1 MAQRLNMK
9 KGRSLRTDFILAL
22 CLTTVIALAI
32 TLFFNYFFVYSK
44 NMAALQKS
52 SETKVAK
59 AVETLKQPLWLYD
72 VSFVNI
78 YAEILATDSSLV
90 HVSIYDE
97 RDRPLATITNQARA
111 EPDRD
116 ITWRLERTIQLK
128 NRQVGRLVMEF
139 TNADIRTLT
148 RKMMLSNTII
158 MLIILLSVLA
168 ITWMLMTRQILSP
181 LKIMEKNF
189 HRISAGDYSRRAPLE
204 KNNELTRISEEFNT
218 MVRQVQLR
226 EEKIRESEVK
236 YRNLVESSSDIIFK
250 TDIGGDLVFINS
262 NFSQWTGFDPKE
274 FIGKPF
280 SILFSKESPSMDPTA
295 FMQNPVPGNPT
306 LWELALVK
314 NQGGTIP
321 IELSISVQLD
331 LNNHPLGTTGIA
343 RDITERK
350 TLESK
355 LQQSQKMEAIGT
367 FAGGIAHDFNNIIGG
382 ILGYAEMIEMF
393 DARENDKLK
402 SKIDHVLK
410 GTHRARDLIE
420 QILTFSRHSDQK
432 KRPLNLGPLIKD
444 GLKFLRASIPS
455 TIKIKE
461 GISGHPCAVWANETA
476 IHQILMNLC
485 SNAADAMKA
494 SGGTLTVALAEE
506 RPAKASM
513 VADKDP
519 GHGVTLTVSDTGE
532 GIDAGIRERIFD
544 PFFTTKGTGDGTGM
558 GLSVVHGIVKEL
570 NGTITVNSDPG
581 KGSSFKVTLPGLD
594 HGIADEKESAPPAMV
609 TTGKGKILFID
620 DEEELVSFSRELL
633 EQTGYQVVG
642 TTSSVHARHLFLKD
656 PMAFDLVVTDQT
668 MPNITGF
675 DLAMEFLET
684 CPDIPIVLCTGFSM
698 PDLEKQA
705 LAAGIRAFAKKPLG
719 ARRLID
725 LVEQMM

>member
-1 MAQRLNMK
+1 MPQRLNMK

-22 CLTTVIALAI
+22 CLTTVVALAI
-32 TLFFNYFFVYSK
+32 TLFVNYFFVYSK
-44 NMAALQKS
+44 NMAALEKS

-97 RDRPLATITNQARA
+97 RGRPLAAITNQERP
-111 EPDRD
+111 EPGRD
-116 ITWRLERTIQLK
+116 IKWSLERSIQLK
-128 NRQVGRLVMEF
+128 NREVGRLVMEF

-148 RKMMLSNTII
+148 REMMFSNTVI
-158 MLIILLSVLA
+158 MLIILFSVLA
-168 ITWMLMTRQILSP
+168 ITWILMTRQILSP

-189 HRISAGDYSRRAPLE
+189 HRISAGDYSKRAPLE

-250 TDIGGDLVFINS
+250 TDTGGDLVFINR
-262 NFSQWTGFDPKE
+262 NFSQWTGFNPDG

-280 SILFSKESPSMDPTA
+280 SILFSKESPSMDITT
-295 FMQNPVPGNPT
+295 FRQNLVPGNPI

-314 NQGGTIP
+314 NNGGTIP

-331 LNNHPLGTTGIA
+331 LNNRPVGTTGIA

-393 DARENDKLK
+393 DAKEDNKLK
-402 SKIDHVLK
+402 SRIDHVLK

-432 KRPLNLGPLIKD
+432 QRPLSLGPLIRD

-455 TIKIKE
+455 TIEIRE
-461 GISGHPCAVWANETA
+461 TISGRPCAVWANETA

-494 SGGTLTVALAEE
+494 SGGTLTVTLGEE
-506 RPAKASM
+506 RPATEPTLSDM
-513 VADKDP
+513 GPDHV
-519 GHGVTLTVSDTGE
+519 VTLTVSDTGE
-532 GIDAGIRERIFD
+532 GIDTNIRERIFD

-570 NGTITVNSDPG
+570 NGTITVKSNPG
-581 KGSSFKVTLPGLD
+581 KGSSFKVSLPGSD
-594 HGIADEKESAPPAMV
+594 HGLEDENKSEPPALV
-609 TTGKGKILFID
+609 PAGKGRILFID
-620 DEEELVSFSRELL
+620 DEKELVSFSMEIL
-633 EQTGYQVVG
+633 EQTGYKVVG
-642 TTSSVHARHLFLKD
+642 TTSSVHARNLFLKD
-656 PMAFDLVVTDQT
+656 PMQFDLVVTDQT

-675 DLAMEFLET
+675 DLAMEFLRKR
-684 CPDIPIVLCTGFSM
+684 PDLPIILCTGFSM

-705 LAAGIRAFAKKPLG
+705 LASGIRAFAKKPLG
-719 ARRLID
+719 ARQLVD
-725 LVEQMM
+725 LVGQMV

>member
-78 YAEILATDSSLV
+78 YAEILATDPSLV
-90 HVSIYDE
+90 HVSVYDE
-97 RDRPLATITNQARA
+97 RDRPLAAITHQDRSQ
-111 EPDRD
+111 PGRD
-116 ITWRLERTIQLK
+116 ITWNLERSIKLK
-128 NRQVGRLVMEF
+128 DREVGRLVMEF
-139 TNADIRTLT
+139 TNGEIRTLT
-148 RKMMLSNTII
+148 RKMMLSNTVI
-158 MLIILLSVLA
+158 MLIILFAVLA

-226 EEKIRESEVK
+226 EKKIRESEIK

-250 TDIGGDLVFINS
+250 TDIRGDLVFINK
-262 NFSQWTGFDPKE
+262 NFNQWTGFDSND

-280 SILFSKESPSMDPTA
+280 SILFSKGSPPMDLTCPGQPPA
-295 FMQNPVPGNPT
+295 PGNPV
-306 LWELALVK
+306 LCELKLIK
-314 NQGGTIP
+314 HTGENIP

-331 LNNHPLGTTGIA
+331 LNNRPLGTTGIA

-350 TLESK
+350 LLESK

-367 FAGGIAHDFNNIIGG
+367 FAGGIAHDFNNIISG

-393 DARENDKLK
+393 DARDNDTLQAR
-402 SKIDHVLK
+402 IAHVLK
-410 GTHRARDLIE
+410 GTHRARDLIQ

-432 KRPLNLGPLIKD
+432 QCPLDLGPPIKD

-455 TIKIKE
+455 TIEIME
-461 GISGHPCAVWANETA
+461 TISSRPCTVWANETA

-494 SGGTLTVALAEE
+494 AGGTLTVILTEE
-506 RPAKASM
+506 RQTKESPPTDM
-513 VADKDP
+513 NP
-519 GHGVTLTVSDTGE
+519 GHAVTLTVSDTGE
-532 GIDAGIRERIFD
+532 GIDPDIQERIFE
-544 PFFTTKGTGDGTGM
+544 PFFTTKGTGNGTGM
-558 GLSVVHGIVKEL
+558 GLSVVHGIVEEL
-570 NGTITVNSDPG
+570 NGTITVQSEPG
-581 KGSSFKVTLPGLD
+581 RGSNFKVSLPGF
-594 HGIADEKESAPPAMV
+594 HRGTADAPPSPPAPPAH
-609 TTGKGKILFID
+609 TGKGRILFID
-620 DEEELVSFSRELL
+620 DEEELVSFSTEILGH
-633 EQTGYQVVG
+633 TGYEVVG
-642 TTSSVHARHLFLKD
+642 ATSSVHARDLFLKD
-656 PMAFDLVVTDQT
+656 PMGFDLVVTDQT
-668 MPNITGF
+668 MPTITGF
-675 DLAMEFLET
+675 DLAMEFLEKR
-684 CPDIPIVLCTGFSM
+684 PDLPIVLCTGFSM
-698 PDLEKQA
+698 PDLKKQA
-705 LAAGIRAFAKKPLG
+705 QAARIRAFVKKPLG
-719 ARRLID
+719 ARRLVD
-725 LVEQMM
+725 LVGQIV